1 MIGSWCT
8 QWEMERSRYQA
19 QGSLVMKEGKKNSSI
34 WTTKLSGGCSNCYC
48 HWSIWRMLSKCKC
61 IILNLWNN
69 LPKARKSTPSTKH
82 GLVMVTTNVYWI
94 WSIKFDKEAKN
105 KIQFKGQKL
114 SLGSCW
120 DQTKGEVFLGLW
132 TSSSQMY
139 TCYHLLQ
146 RRRGKADSLPS
157 HKTVTKIKVCMWKCP
172 LSYDS
177 HYS

>member
-1 MIGSWCT
+1 M
-8 QWEMERSRYQA
+8 
-19 QGSLVMKEGKKNSSI
+19 
-34 WTTKLSGGCSNCYC
+34 KLSGGCSNCHC
-48 HWSIWRMLSKCKC
+48 HWSVWRMLSKCKC

-69 LPKARKSTPSTKH
+69 SPKARKSIPSTKH
-82 GLVMVTTNVYWI
+82 GLVMVPTNVYWI

-105 KIQFKGQKL
+105 RIQFKVQKL

-132 TSSSQMY
+132 TSSLTLHRCTRVTICFKGEKERQV
-139 TCYHLLQ
+139 YHLTKLLQ
-146 RRRGKADSLPS
+146 KL
-157 HKTVTKIKVCMWKCP
+157 KYVCEKLKYVC